1 MMRPVFCEITGSR
14 PSAFSL
20 AQMSAVRRSCQ
31 TMARCTACPVA
42 RSHTT
47 VVSRWLVMPIAAMS
61 FALMPAWA
69 ISARET
75 VTVEGQMCSGSCSTQ
90 PEAGKCCGNSACAV
104 AAMEMSPRNT
114 IAREEVVPWS
124 MARTKDMEAPLGFA
138 GRFLGV
144 VPGGIIVSRQ
154 RERIRAGRSR
164 SAQLSCRRRPGPIPR
179 DPSIAHDADPARPDF
194 VKPLPVVIGPG
205 LRRDHELRDL
215 RRRRGHA
222 AVDDDVLSGHEA
234 RRVGGEVG
242 HCARDFVGFAD
253 AAKRRGGGAAF

>member
-1 MMRPVFCEITGSR
+1 MIRPVFAEIAGSW
-14 PSAFSL
+14 PSLLSR

-61 FALMPAWA
+61 FAVTPAFCKA
-69 ISARET
+69 SRQ
-75 VTVEGQMCSGSCSTQ
+75 VEMVEVQMSSGSCSTQ
-90 PEAGKCCGNSACAV
+90 PEAGKCCGNSACAF

-144 VPGGIIVSRQ
+144 SREGSLCRAKGSGLG
-154 RERIRAGRSR
+154 REG
-164 SAQLSCRRRPGPIPR
+164 QEGLSCRPGEGR
-179 DPSIAHDADPARPDF
+179 DPYRVIHRLRTKAIHHDQNSSN
-194 VKPLPVVIGPG
+194 
-205 LRRDHELRDL
+205 H
-215 RRRRGHA
+215 
-222 AVDDDVLSGHEA
+222 
-234 RRVGGEVG
+234 
-242 HCARDFVGFAD
+242 
-253 AAKRRGGGAAF
+253 